1 MTATQSSTAKA
12 SVPANNRAEEGG
24 YTFRAPP
31 SVSVVCPYCTKGEA
45 CDWCD
50 GTGSMLAE
58 DFAVEFDLHRLDC
71 AVDALKGADLTQHR
85 EALARIASN
94 LADLLEPVQ

>member
-1 MTATQSSTAKA
+1 MTAPQSSTAKA
-12 SVPANNRAEEGG
+12 PATAKNGAGEGG
-24 YTFRAPP
+24 WTFRAEP
-31 SVSVVCPYCTKGEA
+31 SVNVVCPYCAKGDA

-58 DFAVEFDLHRLDC
+58 DFAVEFDLYRLDC

-85 EALARIASN
+85 EAIRRIADN
-94 LADLLEPVQ
+94 LRDLMEPVQ